1 MIILTEKQKNELK
14 NILEEKEYQELI
26 EIEEGVFDFLV
37 ELHLLIDGYMDEDY
51 NDTKESEKLQAIYDE
66 IYNQNLN

>member
-1 MIILTEKQKNELK
+1 MIILTENQKNELK

-26 EIEEGVFDFLV
+26 EIEEDVFDFLV

>member
-1 MIILTEKQKNELK
+1 MITLTENQKNELK

-26 EIEEGVFDFLV
+26 EIEEDVFDFLV